1 MTQAILPDCT
11 QYCESFRCG
20 RDPPAMKMSQ
30 KGGRKVVWCT
40 WVDDECDGPW
50 CKFGACAE
58 HEMTNNGKCSRM
70 KKEDA
75 KAEPGHYEKPV
86 DPESVLDEKSYK
98 MFKKTRGASNP

>member
-1 MTQAILPDCT
+1 MTQAILPDCEP
-11 QYCESFRCG
+11 YCESFRCG
-20 RDPPAMKMSQ
+20 RDPPAMKISQ

-58 HEMTNNGKCSRM
+58 SKMTSNGKCSRT
-70 KKEDA
+70 KKEAA
-75 KAEPGHYEKPV
+75 KAGSGHYEKPV

-98 MFKKTRGASNP
+98 MFKKTRSTGNT

>member
-11 QYCESFRCG
+11 LYCESFRCG
-20 RDPPAMKMSQ
+20 RDPPAMKKSQ

-58 HEMTNNGKCSRM
+58 HEMTNKGKCSRM
-70 KKEDA
+70 KKEAA
-75 KAEPGHYEKPV
+75 KVEPGRYEKPV
-86 DPESVLDEKSYK
+86 DPERVLDEKSYK
-98 MFKKTRGASNP
+98 MFKKTRGAGNT